1 MQPWCARRGQMS
13 ESGWRNK
20 IRMSCP
26 DGLCH
31 LAPQRS
37 YRLELKGPPVHLEM
51 TLEGMTASYLQTSG
65 RPLKVGRVWDHS
77 PGCHSSAL
85 AVWARSPS
93 LRQRSGFSLAHEAA
107 VPCSAEQGAMP
118 LQVLLLLILLGS
130 DSSLQ
135 LRETWENGTIEAPDP
150 LLVQGQ
156 KQVEEDPE
164 QDMYDYIGTD
174 PPETLFTNRPGPV
187 FLTWTFLAETAT
199 GLGQKDSG
207 TPEQATLVIARGDSV
222 GLDARGMATGDLSME
237 VATQGV
243 PVTLGPLSKEQ
254 VTVLLPITEA
264 SSTEGAPS
272 TELATT
278 EALSTEPAATEA
290 QTTQPAA
297 TEAPSTGPAAT
308 EALTTQP
315 AATEAPSTGPA
326 ATEALT
332 TQSAATEAP
341 STGPAA
347 TEALTTQP
355 AATEAPSTGPAATEA
370 LTTQSVATEA
380 PSTGPAATEAQ
391 TTQTAATEAPS
402 TGPEATD
409 ALSTSMEPTAT
420 EALSTDPAT
429 TKVPSTGP
437 ATTRSLTM
445 ALFVPSDP
453 YNSTTVAVG
462 NSSDG
467 FIKQW
472 KNNQNL
478 APQSSVA
485 PSPTEALDR
494 IPVKQCLLAILV
506 LALVATIFL
515 VCTVV
520 LAVRLSRKNHM
531 YPVRNYSPTE
541 MVCISSLLPEG
552 GEAPSATA
560 NGDLPNAKSQGLKA
574 GPREGRD
581 GDDLTLQSFLP

>member
-1 MQPWCARRGQMS
+1 MDILPS
-13 ESGWRNK
+13 
-20 IRMSCP
+20 
-26 DGLCH
+26 CH

-37 YRLELKGPPVHLEM
+37 YRSELKGPPVHLEM

-85 AVWARSPS
+85 AVWARSLS
-93 LRQRSGFSLAHEAA
+93 LRQRSGFSPAHEAA

-174 PPETLFTNRPGPV
+174 PPETLFTNSPGPV
-187 FLTWTFLAETAT
+187 PLTWTFLAEMAT
-199 GLGQKDSG
+199 LGQKDSG

-222 GLDARGMATGDLSME
+222 GLYPRGMAMGDLSME

-243 PVTLGPLSKEQ
+243 PITLGPLSKEH
-254 VTVLLPITEA
+254 VTALLPITEA

-272 TELATT
+272 TELATI
-278 EALSTEPAATEA
+278 EALSTGPATTEA

-308 EALTTQP
+308 EAQTTQP
-315 AATEAPSTGPA
+315 A
-326 ATEALT
+326 
-332 TQSAATEAP
+332 
-341 STGPAA
+341 
-347 TEALTTQP
+347 
-355 AATEAPSTGPAATEA
+355 
-370 LTTQSVATEA
+370 VTEA

-391 TTQTAATEAPS
+391 TTQPAATEAPS

-409 ALSTSMEPTAT
+409 ALSTSTEPTAT

-445 ALFVPSDP
+445 ALLVLSDP

-506 LALVATIFL
+506 LALVATTFL

>member
-1 MQPWCARRGQMS
+1 MCKTKSFWSQSPELLAFGPPSMQPWCARRGQMS
-13 ESGWRNK
+13 ESGRRNK
-20 IRMSCP
+20 ISMSCP

-85 AVWARSPS
+85 AVWAQSLS
-93 LRQRSGFSLAHEAA
+93 LRQRSGCSPAHEAA
-107 VPCSAEQGAMP
+107 VSCSAEQGAMP

-187 FLTWTFLAETAT
+187 SLTWTFLAETAT
-199 GLGQKDSG
+199 LGQKDSG

-222 GLDARGMATGDLSME
+222 GLDARGMAMGDLSME

-264 SSTEGAPS
+264 SSTEGSPS
-272 TELATT
+272 TELATI
-278 EALSTEPAATEA
+278 EALSTGPAATEA
-290 QTTQPAA
+290 LTTQPVA

-315 AATEAPSTGPA
+315 AATEA
-326 ATEALT
+326 L
-332 TQSAATEAP
+332 

-355 AATEAPSTGPAATEA
+355 
-370 LTTQSVATEA
+370 VATEA
-380 PSTGPAATEAQ
+380 PSTGPAAIEAQ

-409 ALSTSMEPTAT
+409 ALSTSTEPTAT

-445 ALFVPSDP
+445 ALLVPSDP
-453 YNSTTVAVG
+453 HNSTTVAVG

-552 GEAPSATA
+552 GEVPSATA